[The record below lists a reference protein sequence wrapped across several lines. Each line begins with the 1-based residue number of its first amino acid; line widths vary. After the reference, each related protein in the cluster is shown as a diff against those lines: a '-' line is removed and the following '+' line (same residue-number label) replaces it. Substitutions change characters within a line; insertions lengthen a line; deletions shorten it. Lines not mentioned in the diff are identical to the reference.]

1 MVLTTLACVFNLPV
15 PLLVQAMID
24 RVATQGR
31 WDALPLYAAMLL
43 VVFAAQAGLAW
54 LNGLVVGKI
63 GQGVV
68 RDLRHRLYDRL
79 HQVGLEY
86 YDRTPTGAI
95 ISRLMDDVGAIS
107 LFVTGQTFTILTDL
121 GTTLAITVLLFSRD
135 PVLAVVV
142 LLVAPLF
149 ALNFRHFMGRIR
161 GTNTIIREK
170 MDRIFGDLKAKL
182 DGTIVIKACAREPA
196 EIAEFAAQLDDAH
209 GPRVLEARL
218 GAAFSNLSVLIG
230 GVGTAL
236 VFAAGAMEVLRG
248 QMTPGGV
255 VATAALAGMIFGP
268 VARLADLA
276 YVFEQTAASVDRLGE
291 ILDLEPDVVEP
302 AAGAVRTLPGPDG
315 RALGAVEFD
324 RVGFGYRQGEPVV
337 WDIRLKV
344 EPGMKVALVG
354 PTGLRQEH
362 ADQPAAAVLRPEL
375 GRDPP
380 GRRADPRP
388 ANADPP
394 RADRRGPAGTGDLPH
409 ERGGQYPLRG
419 AGGRR
424 RPRPRGG
431 PGRPGPRIRR
441 GPPRGYAT
449 IVGEGGYKLS
459 QGERQRLAIARALC
473 KEPALVVLDEATSSL
488 DTPSEAL
495 IQAALANLLRGR
507 TAFII
512 AHRLSTIADA
522 DLIVVMDGGLIVQM
536 GTHAQLLADPD
547 GLYRR
552 LCTRQFGEGE
562 PDLAAL
568 PTIPTLRSD
577 PGAGIGSPAAA
588 GPRRWSESAASR
600 TTSPLM
606 RTIALPGPPEP
617 TGQFSGPNISRK
629 SPINL
634 TGERTESFPTAYI
647 KKLSDPRVVRG
658 MVARLSR

>member
-1 MVLTTLACVFNLPV
+1 MKTLARIGGWLAPYRGRMTLAMVLTTLACVFNLPV

-31 WDALPLYAAMLL
+31 WGALPMYAAMLL
-43 VVFAAQAGLAW
+43 AVFAAQAGLAW
-54 LNGLVVGKI
+54 LIGLVVGQI

-95 ISRLMDDVGAIS
+95 IARVMDDVGAIS

-121 GTTLAITVLLFSRD
+121 GTTLAITALLLSRD
-135 PVLAVVV
+135 WVLAVVA

-161 GTNTIIREK
+161 GTNSIVREK
-170 MDRIFGDLKAKL
+170 MDRLFGDLKAKL

-209 GPRVLEARL
+209 GPRVLETRL
-218 GAAFSNLSVLIG
+218 GAAFSNLSVFIG
-230 GVGTAL
+230 GVGTAM
-236 VFAAGAMEVLRG
+236 VFAVGAIEVLRG
-248 QMTPGGV
+248 RLTPGGV

-302 AAGAVRTLPGPDG
+302 APGAGEGPARPGRAARGAV
-315 RALGAVEFD
+315 AFD
-324 RVGFGYRQGEPVV
+324 RVGFGYREGEPVV

-344 EPGMKVALVG
+344 EPGMKVAMVG
-354 PTGLRQEH
+354 PTGCGKSTLVNLLLRFYDPTWGEIRLDGVPIRDLPTRTLRGQIGVVLQEPVVFRMSV
-362 ADQPAAAVLRPEL
+362 ADNIRYGAPEAGDDRVEAAA
-375 GRDPP
+375 
-380 GRRADPRP
+380 RA
-388 ANADPP
+388 ALVHEFA
-394 RADRRGPAGTGDLPH
+394 ADLP
-409 ERGGQYPLRG
+409 E
-419 AGGRR
+419 
-424 RPRPRGG
+424 
-431 PGRPGPRIRR
+431 
-441 GPPRGYAT
+441 GYAT

-495 IQAALANLLRGR
+495 IQAALANLLSGR

-536 GTHAQLLADPD
+536 GTHAELLADPE

-552 LCTRQFGEGE
+552 LCARQFGEPGS
-562 PDLAAL
+562 AAL
-568 PTIPTLRSD
+568 PPIPTLRSD
-577 PGAGIGSPAAA
+577 PAA
-588 GPRRWSESAASR
+588 GDRDRRRRR
-600 TTSPLM
+600 T
-606 RTIALPGPPEP
+606 
-617 TGQFSGPNISRK
+617 
-629 SPINL
+629 
-634 TGERTESFPTAYI
+634 
-647 KKLSDPRVVRG
+647 
-658 MVARLSR
+658 